1 MKHRFEFVVSLLSI
15 ISILFVFADIFQT
28 FERNKSL
35 FRVDSRFAIT
45 EIVTWKRSMIVRYVR
60 EGCKRRVFGMELIRF
75 AFGRE

>member
-35 FRVDSRFAIT
+35 FRVNSRFAIT

-60 EGCKRRVFGMELIRF
+60 CKRRVFGMELIRF